1 MAKLYFKVASDWEE
15 VVRLRS
21 EIAKLKQELKNVDG
35 TQSPAT
41 FKTLNTQLAVSN
53 QKLDELVTN
62 AAKAGAEMEMGFKKK
77 IFDASQS
84 VNGFTEKIITQKTV
98 VKDIEADVKRLG
110 ESYRIALKRNPL
122 SATGKL
128 EEYNAARKALDEEKA
143 ALFGLTQQ
151 QAEARL
157 SVKKLRDEYA
167 LYNDNAKEVVEKNN
181 GIAISWKKALAVI
194 GGAGVLKALGSE
206 IIRVRG
212 EFQSMQTA
220 IETMVGKDMAG
231 QLIPQI
237 KELAKISPLTMSDM
251 VGAEKMMLGFNIQAE
266 DTIKYLKAISDI
278 SMGES
283 SKFNSL
289 TLAFSQMSAAGKL
302 MGQDLNQMINA
313 GFNPLQIISEK
324 TGKSI
329 ATLKDEMS
337 KGAVSAEMVQ
347 QAFIDATSAG
357 GKFYNMSENA
367 SKTIN
372 GQLSMM
378 QDALDSVF
386 NELGTNSESVIMDG
400 IQMTTSLIQ
409 NYETVGRILAGLVV
423 TYGTYRTAVM
433 LVTAAESK
441 HTLVEIGLTN
451 ARLLARKAQLALNAA
466 MLTNPYV
473 LLATA
478 VVGLGVAML
487 AFRDSATE
495 AEKAQRR
502 FNEQQEEAKKQ
513 EEEHKQ
519 KIDSLVQ
526 SSRDIALS
534 DLQRGRSLAEL
545 RKEYPKIFA
554 QYDIETIKLADIL
567 KLKQQITEED
577 AKRAGEKQ
585 TKELS
590 NIESEIKYYENL
602 LKTLSGQQ
610 GVDGYVK
617 KLKELRAMRD
627 VMLQEKGKGISE
639 QFISNLKDVNTNEFD
654 RYISELEKRIRG
666 KGENGTVK
674 LRLPIDIKGTLSDEA
689 IYNVKDIK
697 TLIDTA
703 KSVKQTRIDSEKN
716 KTTYKQDYEKAKKDW
731 EDAKK
736 KLSEIEKDKSKFT
749 SKQYEEAKKQKETTE
764 KAYKDLGGITGN
776 ALSKQEKAIEKQK
789 KDQQKSAEELL
800 SLRRQ
805 NQQAEIDLMKE
816 GTEKKL
822 KQIDLDYQKE
832 LDAIKKQEK
841 DLSERQG
848 GKLTSEQSIEISA
861 RYTNA
866 ENKREKDIADVS
878 KELNSI
884 LDKYRDYSAQRIA
897 IEKQYQDDEK
907 KLRDGLAKAKSDS
920 EKKQYEDALK
930 ELEKQRKKTIDSI
943 SKSEIEDSGVW
954 KMLMGDVDAL
964 PTDMLE
970 QLLSDAEQLVK
981 TTNLSATDMKAMM
994 DTINNARQNLIARN
1008 PFKTLKEEY
1017 EKYQKAIKKGDK
1029 QGAFTSW
1036 SNVEQ
1041 ASESIKSN
1049 ISTLGSSLS
1058 SLGTTFSD
1066 ELGEGIQKAVDII
1079 NDGITA
1085 FEVFGKTGEKSAGD
1099 TVKGIS
1105 GIVGI
1110 ITTLVGTVMNAF
1122 DSTKA
1127 EQERNIEYQRRQE
1140 GYWDSINYQVERYLE
1155 LLKEAAGNDYF
1166 ATATQSLTTLEKAR
1180 EKAYRDIVK
1189 SMPVGDVD
1197 AVTFGLAQLFKSG
1210 KFASKM
1216 TEYAFGGPQAKEIFD
1231 FIQANGGY
1239 DLQNKLI
1246 SEEAIWA
1253 MKSNADI
1260 WSKLPE
1266 WMQQAIDKFVEL
1278 NDQTKELE
1286 ETLNEDLFQTTS
1298 QGLEEAILEGL
1309 KGGKRGIA
1317 DFGEDFEEIMRNAL
1331 LQSFVIDQLRGKAQE
1346 FYKKYTLLADS
1357 DENGKLDLTAEE
1369 ISDLRKDWNDI
1380 IKAATEE
1387 AKNIDAIVGGSSSSS
1402 QEASKKG
1409 FATASQDSIDELNGR
1424 FTALQIAGEEIKNQS
1439 ITQSQS
1445 LNILTMKA
1453 DTLISINTE
1462 TRNIADDTRDLIA
1475 SSYLELVQI
1484 SENTGAIIKP
1494 IQQMQKDMAEVK
1506 NNTKGLSTK

>member
-1 MAKLYFKVASDWEE
+1 MAKLVFRVQSDWEE

-41 FKTLNTQLAVSN
+41 FKTLNTQLAISN
-53 QKLDELVTN
+53 QRLDELVTN
-62 AAKAGAEMEMGFKKK
+62 AAKAGAEIEMGFKKK

-386 NELGTNSESVIMDG
+386 NELGTKSESVIMDG

-409 NYETVGRILAGLVV
+409 NYETVGKVLAGLVV

-1210 KFASKM
+1210 KFAGKM

>member
-1 MAKLYFKVASDWEE
+1 
-15 VVRLRS
+15 
-21 EIAKLKQELKNVDG
+21 
-35 TQSPAT
+35 
-41 FKTLNTQLAVSN
+41 
-53 QKLDELVTN
+53 
-62 AAKAGAEMEMGFKKK
+62 
-77 IFDASQS
+77 
-84 VNGFTEKIITQKTV
+84 
-98 VKDIEADVKRLG
+98 
-110 ESYRIALKRNPL
+110 
-122 SATGKL
+122 
-128 EEYNAARKALDEEKA
+128 
-143 ALFGLTQQ
+143 
-151 QAEARL
+151 
-157 SVKKLRDEYA
+157 
-167 LYNDNAKEVVEKNN
+167 
-181 GIAISWKKALAVI
+181 
-194 GGAGVLKALGSE
+194 
-206 IIRVRG
+206 
-212 EFQSMQTA
+212 
-220 IETMVGKDMAG
+220 
-231 QLIPQI
+231 
-237 KELAKISPLTMSDM
+237 
-251 VGAEKMMLGFNIQAE
+251 
-266 DTIKYLKAISDI
+266 
-278 SMGES
+278 
-283 SKFNSL
+283 
-289 TLAFSQMSAAGKL
+289 
-302 MGQDLNQMINA
+302 
-313 GFNPLQIISEK
+313 
-324 TGKSI
+324 
-329 ATLKDEMS
+329 
-337 KGAVSAEMVQ
+337 
-347 QAFIDATSAG
+347 
-357 GKFYNMSENA
+357 
-367 SKTIN
+367 
-372 GQLSMM
+372 
-378 QDALDSVF
+378 
-386 NELGTNSESVIMDG
+386 
-400 IQMTTSLIQ
+400 
-409 NYETVGRILAGLVV
+409 
-423 TYGTYRTAVM
+423 
-433 LVTAAESK
+433 
-441 HTLVEIGLTN
+441 
-451 ARLLARKAQLALNAA
+451 
-466 MLTNPYV
+466 
-473 LLATA
+473 
-478 VVGLGVAML
+478 
-487 AFRDSATE
+487 
-495 AEKAQRR
+495 
-502 FNEQQEEAKKQ
+502 
-513 EEEHKQ
+513 
-519 KIDSLVQ
+519 
-526 SSRDIALS
+526 
-534 DLQRGRSLAEL
+534 
-545 RKEYPKIFA
+545 
-554 QYDIETIKLADIL
+554 
-567 KLKQQITEED
+567 
-577 AKRAGEKQ
+577 
-585 TKELS
+585 
-590 NIESEIKYYENL
+590 
-602 LKTLSGQQ
+602 
-610 GVDGYVK
+610 
-617 KLKELRAMRD
+617 
-627 VMLQEKGKGISE
+627 
-639 QFISNLKDVNTNEFD
+639 
-654 RYISELEKRIRG
+654 
-666 KGENGTVK
+666 
-674 LRLPIDIKGTLSDEA
+674 
-689 IYNVKDIK
+689 VKDIK

-1210 KFASKM
+1210 KFAGKM